1 MSPRTLALVAA
12 VAGIVLAV
20 VQDFAP
26 RWTGFH
32 TWQYAALLAIAAM
45 IVIRYILGLRKR
57 AAEGEGRVQLALFG
71 ALIVIVAGLASG
83 LLGPDTETLT
93 RAPGT
98 VLPLPE
104 AGAAAFYPNADAAAI
119 GRGDA
124 SLVVRRKNGAP
135 LAIALGERRFLGTT
149 ALEAAPRTAAFID
162 VRDARGNHLTLT
174 QPTNPAFLSP
184 VLLFPQLVK
193 GESLHLSGGDYPT
206 DAFAVPAA
214 HRGVKAIYFSQAAAE
229 RMNVL
234 GLSGKDAL
242 LLAVDDEN
250 GKLVAH
256 GITWAPNGEEVQIGG
271 LRLKATIGTYPELV
285 VSAAPSLL
293 ALWIGGALFALG
305 LIYAFVPFRRRTLL
319 APTALLVLAL
329 ALPACTR
336 VGGGGTA
343 GSGLH
348 SWTIPDT
355 VRIGLFQEPDTLNP
369 VISSMAFA
377 SDAGQLIYDGLI
389 RFDDTGHPIPD
400 LAREVPSL
408 ENGGISKDGL
418 TFTYHLMPNVTWHD
432 GVPLTSADVLFT
444 YQQIMNPAN
453 LTPTRNGYDHISL
466 IEAPDPQTVVV
477 HFKSTYPPALYLF
490 RSLIQGAIIPKHL
503 LEGNANINRVSY
515 NTHPIGSGPYI
526 FKSWTHGSEMRFDA
540 NPRYFRGAPK
550 IAHAVLKFIPDQNTI
565 VQQLRS
571 HEIDLYYNIS
581 TTQYDQVRE
590 IPGITLTQS
599 STLHWEHVNFNT
611 QRPPLDDVRVRRA
624 LCTAIDE
631 TTLYKK
637 VYHGLGTLGPV
648 HFNPAFE
655 WGDKTIKYYPF
666 DLKAAGAM
674 LDAAG
679 WKLADDG
686 KRYKAGQVLSLTIST
701 VAGVKNREA
710 IEVLLQSWWRKI
722 GFDVSIKN
730 FPAATLFAPKGA
742 GGMLYGGKTD
752 VTIFTWLN
760 STPDPDDT
768 TYINPNRLPP
778 VGQNVSFYQNADIGR
793 WEEEGLSTFDPKKR
807 RESYLKIQR
816 VLIDQVPEYVLNWQA
831 EVDAANVDLIGV
843 RSVPVGSDLW
853 NIADWTFG
861 AAAAK

>member
-1 MSPRTLALVAA
+1 MSPRALALVTAA
-12 VAGIVLAV
+12 VGIGLV
-20 VQDFAP
+20 VAQDFAP

-32 TWQYAALLAIAAM
+32 TWQYAALLAIVGSV
-45 IVIRYILGLRKR
+45 VIRYIFGLRKR
-57 AAEGEGRVQLALFG
+57 ATEGEGRVLLALFG
-71 ALIVIVAGLASG
+71 ALIVVVAGLASG
-83 LLGPDTETLT
+83 LLGPDTEALA

-98 VLPLPE
+98 VLPLPD
-104 AGAAAFYPNADAAAI
+104 AGAAAFYPNVDAATIA
-119 GRGDA
+119 RGDA
-124 SLVVRRKNGAP
+124 PLVVRRRNGAP
-135 LAIALGERRFLGTT
+135 LVIAPAQRRFLGTA
-149 ALEAAPRTAAFID
+149 ALEAAPHVAAFID

-174 QPTNPAFLSP
+174 QPTNAAFLSP

-193 GESLHLSGGDYPT
+193 AQSLHVSGDDLPT

-214 HRGVKAIYFSQAAAE
+214 HRGVKAIYFSQ
-229 RMNVL
+229 
-234 GLSGKDAL
+234 KDAL
-242 LLAVDDEN
+242 LLAVDDDS
-250 GKLVAH
+250 GKLVTH

-305 LIYAFVPFRRRTLL
+305 LLYAFVPFRARPVLVP
-319 APTALLVLAL
+319 AALVVLAL
-329 ALPACTR
+329 ALPSCTR
-336 VGGGGTA
+336 VGGGGTTGA
-343 GSGLH
+343 GLH
-348 SWTIPDT
+348 PWTIPDT
-355 VRIGLFQEPDTLNP
+355 VRIGLYQEPDSLNP

-377 SDAGQLIYDGLI
+377 SDAGQLMFDGLI
-389 RFDDTGHPIPD
+389 RYDDTGHPIPD

-418 TFTYHLMPNVTWHD
+418 TFTYHLMPNVMWHD

-444 YQQIMNPAN
+444 YRQIMNPAN
-453 LTPTRNGYDHISL
+453 LTPTRNGYDHISS

-477 HFKSTYPPALYLF
+477 HFKSVYPPALYLF

-503 LEGNANINRVSY
+503 LEGHANINRLPY

-540 NPRYFRGAPK
+540 NPHYFRGAPK
-550 IAHAVLKFIPDQNTI
+550 IAHAVLKFIPDQNTLL
-565 VQQLRS
+565 QQMRS
-571 HEIDLYYNIS
+571 HEIDLYYGIS
-581 TTQYDQVRE
+581 ATQYDQVRE

-631 TTLYKK
+631 DTLYKK

-655 WGDKTIKYYPF
+655 WGDKTIEYYPF
-666 DLKAAGAM
+666 DLVAAGAM

-679 WKLADDG
+679 WKMSDDG
-686 KRYKAGQVLSLTIST
+686 KRYKAGQVLTVTIST
-701 VAGVKNREA
+701 VAGVKTREA
-710 IEVLLQSWWRKI
+710 IQVLLQSWWRKI
-722 GFDVSIKN
+722 GVDVEIKN
-730 FPAATLFAPKGA
+730 YPAATLFAPKGA

-752 VTIFTWLN
+752 VAIFTWLN

-778 VGQNVSFYQNADIGR
+778 IGQNVSFYQNADIGR
-793 WEEEGLSTFDPKKR
+793 WEQEGLSTFDPAKR

-843 RSVPVGSDLW
+843 RPVPVGSDLW

-861 AAAAK
+861 AKRQ